1 MKNCLIDS
9 QERRTEKLT
18 LAESN
23 PMKFTANIIDL
34 HARRIFYGE
43 LIVEDGQIKSIEE
56 KDGESSEYILPGFV
70 DAHVHIESSMLVPSE
85 FARLALPHGTVGT
98 VSDPHEI
105 ANVMGVEGVEFML
118 DNGSK
123 VPLKFCFGA
132 PSCVPATSF
141 ETAGAVID
149 SAAVEELLSDP
160 RIFYLSEMMN
170 YPGVLFEEG
179 EVMKKLAAAK
189 KINKPI
195 DGHAPGVRGED
206 AKKYFAAGITTDH
219 ECFTYE
225 EGLEKAKLGVKILI
239 REGSAAKN
247 FSALIPLLK
256 EFPNQ
261 IMFCSDDKHPDDLIV
276 GHINQLVARSLVE
289 GYDFF
294 DVLRSACILP
304 VEHYNLP
311 IGTLKVGDPADFILT
326 DDLKNFK
333 IKQTY
338 IDGKLVAEKRNSL
351 FPQVEC
357 EPINRFNISAKK
369 ASDFIFQMPE
379 GKSKIR
385 VIQAHDGQLVTS
397 HILAEPKIING
408 QVGADEEKDILKF
421 TVVNRY
427 EEAEPAVAFI
437 QNFGLKNGAIAS
449 CVGHDSHN
457 ILAVGTNDEMLC
469 RAVNLIVE
477 NKGGV
482 SAVSEKEERVL
493 PLPVAGIMTTED
505 GHAVGK
511 KYAAIDA
518 FVKKELGSSLHA
530 PFMTLSFMALL
541 VIPELKLSDLG
552 LFDGKKFEFVD
563 TAV

>member
-1 MKNCLIDS
+1 MPKMY
-9 QERRTEKLT
+9 E
-18 LAESN
+18 
-23 PMKFTANIIDL
+23 MKFTANIIDL
-34 HARRIFYGE
+34 HQRRIFHGE
-43 LIVEDGQIKSIEE
+43 IIVENGTIKSIEE
-56 KDGESSEYILPGFV
+56 KPGESAGYILPGFV

-85 FARLALPHGTVGT
+85 FARLAVVHGTVGT

-105 ANVMGVEGVEFML
+105 ANVMGVEGVVFML
-118 DNGSK
+118 ENGTK

-141 ETAGAVID
+141 ETAGATID
-149 SAAVEELLSDP
+149 SAAVEKLLADP

-170 YPGVLFEEG
+170 YPGVLFEDE

-189 KINKPI
+189 KTNKPI

-206 AKKYFAAGITTDH
+206 ARKYFSEGITTDH

-247 FSALIPLLK
+247 FAALIPLLR

-276 GHINQLVARSLVE
+276 GHINQLVSRALSE

-294 DVLRSACILP
+294 DVLRAACLHP
-304 VEHYNLP
+304 VEHYGLP
-311 IGTLKVGDPADFILT
+311 IGTLKVGDSADFILT
-326 DDLKNFK
+326 DDLENFTVR
-333 IKQTY
+333 QTW
-338 IDGKLVAEKRNSL
+338 IDGKLVAENGRSL
-351 FPQVEC
+351 ILAVEC
-357 EPINRFNISAKK
+357 EAINRFNISPKK
-369 ASDFIFQMPE
+369 PSDFIFPMPE
-379 GKSKIR
+379 GKTKIR

-397 HILAEPKIING
+397 HILAEPKIKNG
-408 QVGADEEKDILKF
+408 NVVPDEERDILKF

-427 EEAEPAVAFI
+427 AEAAPAVAFM

-457 ILAVGTNDEMLC
+457 ILAIGTDDEMLC
-469 RAVNLIVE
+469 RAINLIIE
-477 NKGGV
+477 SKGGI
-482 SAVSEKEERVL
+482 SAVGKKEERVL

-505 GHAVGK
+505 GHTVGK
-511 KYAAIDA
+511 KYADIDA
-518 FVKKELGSSLHA
+518 FVKAELGSPLHA

-552 LFDGKKFEFVD
+552 LFDGKRFEFCSPCL
-563 TAV
+563 